1 MAGTFA
7 IQPSNRG
14 LDGMLQRYA
23 GERDDVRANQLL
35 GELFEKHVRE
45 AVRRAVIR
53 VASKSY
59 GIPFD
64 DAEDLKAEVT
74 LNLLGRLRK
83 GRTEGALDI
92 ASLGAYAEQIA
103 RNAAHNRNNRNRP
116 LTAKLAANM
125 RYAIKSTPSLAMWRA
140 ADGTLVVG
148 LAEWLS
154 PVPQAT
160 CRQAHSQLTEDSRL
174 HAEASQRGR
183 DGRATGPVPLA
194 SCRQADSQL
203 TEDSRLHV
211 EASQRGRDGRATG
224 PVPLA
229 SCRQADSQLTE
240 DSRLHAEASQR
251 GRDGRATG
259 PVPLASCRQADS
271 QTAENSRLHA
281 EASQRGQDARATL
294 CEHPELV
301 LETIGADRSQS
312 LREQLTLLFNF
323 LGQPIA
329 FSSAVTLMAAALGCT
344 NAQTTLDSEFGENGP
359 LERAVDPSQD
369 TFASTEQRAH
379 LRALWDA
386 IHGLSP
392 LHRAA
397 LLLNLRD
404 PLGRGVLGLLPEL
417 GIASRPEIAL
427 AVAMPVAE
435 LEARWDD
442 LPMDDAAIGARYGVT
457 ACRIVGLRR
466 TARER
471 LARALQAADGT

>member
-7 IQPSNRG
+7 LQPTHQG

-35 GELFEKHVRE
+35 SELFDKHVGE
-45 AVRRAVIR
+45 AVRRAVSR
-53 VASKSY
+53 VAGKSFSM
-59 GIPFD
+59 PFE

-74 LNLLGRLRK
+74 LSLLGRLRK
-83 GRTEGALDI
+83 GRREGLMEI

-125 RYAIKSTPSLAMWRA
+125 RYAIKSTPSLAMWRG
-140 ADGTLVVG
+140 ADGALVVG
-148 LAEWLS
+148 LAEWLA
-154 PVPQAT
+154 PVPPAT
-160 CRQAHSQLTEDSRL
+160 CRHADSQPTEDPRLHAKACERRRDGRATDTVPLATCRHADSQPTETSRL
-174 HAEASQRGR
+174 HANTCERGR
-183 DGRATGPVPLA
+183 DGRATDLVPPA
-194 SCRQADSQL
+194 TCRHADSQP
-203 TEDSRLHV
+203 TENLRIHAKSC
-211 EASQRGRDGRATG
+211 ERGK
-224 PVPLA
+224 
-229 SCRQADSQLTE
+229 
-240 DSRLHAEASQR
+240 
-251 GRDGRATG
+251 
-259 PVPLASCRQADS
+259 
-271 QTAENSRLHA
+271 
-281 EASQRGQDARATL
+281 DARATL
-294 CEHPELV
+294 FDHPELL
-301 LETIGADRSQS
+301 LETIGAERSQS
-312 LREQLTLLFNF
+312 LREQLLLLFAY

-329 FSSAVTLMAAALGCT
+329 FSSAVSLMAAALGCT
-344 NAQTTLDSEFGENGP
+344 NAQTSLDSEFGENGP

-369 TFASTEQRAH
+369 TFASAEQRAH

-386 IHGLSP
+386 IHGLTP

-442 LPMDDAAIGARYGVT
+442 LPMDDAAIGERYGVT
-457 ACRIVGLRR
+457 ASRVIGLRR

-471 LARALQAADGT
+471 LARAMQAA